1 MKDNID
7 VPLIISCAV
16 KPQVKV
22 SLSNIEERV
31 HQYKKSV
38 DDWSKSKVFQKIV
51 IVDNTG
57 TKVLTNSEIEQYKDN
72 GIEIEQIMYGP
83 EDEVF
88 SKGASWGQ
96 ARIYENAIM
105 SSKHV
110 SNSNFF
116 ATTTGRTFV
125 PNANTLLKEFKKDP
139 TRTYVNRWLGKGY
152 KKFNPGRADL
162 RFVIWNKEFFLKNIS
177 PLTKILDSSND
188 DTWIEHIYDKIFED
202 QNNEIYSFSSLPRVV
217 GQAGHHG
224 GNYDGTNFYVWA
236 IKNFLGKI
244 TKYNKYNKE

>member
-7 VPLIISCAV
+7 VPLVISCAV

-22 SLSNIEERV
+22 SLSNIEERL

-38 DDWSKSKVFQKIV
+38 DNWSKSKVFQKIV

-57 TKVLTNSEIEQYKDN
+57 TEVLSNSEIQQYKDN

-88 SKGASWGQ
+88 SKGASWGS
-96 ARIYENAIM
+96 ATIYENAIKA
-105 SSKHV
+105 SEHI
-110 SNSNFF
+110 SNTNYF

-125 PNANTLLKEFKKDP
+125 PNANVLLKEFKKDP
-139 TRTYVNRWLGKGY
+139 TRTYVNRWLSKGY
-152 KKFNPGRADL
+152 KKFSPGRADL
-162 RFVIWNKEFFLKNIS
+162 RFVIWNKEFFLKYIS
-177 PLTKILDSSND
+177 PLTCTLD
-188 DTWIEHIYDKIFED
+188 DTLNHAWIEHVYNKVFESQKDKIH
-202 QNNEIYSFSSLPRVV
+202 SFSSLPRVV

-224 GNYDGTNFYVWA
+224 GNYDGTNFYVWT
-236 IKNFLGKI
+236 IKNLIGKI
-244 TKYNKYNKE
+244 TKYNKYNK